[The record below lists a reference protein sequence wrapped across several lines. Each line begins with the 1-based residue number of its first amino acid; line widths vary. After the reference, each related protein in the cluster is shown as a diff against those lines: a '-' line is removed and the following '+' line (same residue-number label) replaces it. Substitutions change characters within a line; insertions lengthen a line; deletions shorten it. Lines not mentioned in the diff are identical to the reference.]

1 MITELRTLLA
11 VARIGT
17 FAGAGDAIGLTQ
29 SAVSSQIKRLEDHF
43 GYALFDRTGRS
54 AQLNA
59 TARALLPQVEAL
71 LKNFEQLGQQS
82 PSSSPVRLRL
92 GAIATIHT
100 GLLTRALAGF
110 MKANP
115 QVHLQLV
122 PGTSMDFL
130 DQLDSGGL
138 DAALMI
144 RPPFGMVSQLTWQP
158 LLHEPF
164 MLLAHR
170 NMPDADWRS
179 ALQSQ
184 AFVRYDRRSFGGR
197 MVERFLRQQQITP
210 NERLEMD
217 DLPGLVAMVGQGIGV
232 AIAPMA
238 DSLLPLPIAVK
249 AMSLG
254 EHTFYREVGLLRP
267 RSHTHSAV
275 LHQLTAHLQAS
286 ASTPKNPA
294 VVPSAKPIRKQK
306 AN

>member
-1 MITELRTLLA
+1 MIIELRTLIA

-29 SAVSSQIKRLEDHF
+29 SAVSSQIKRLEEHF

-54 AQLNA
+54 AQLNEA
-59 TARALLPQVEAL
+59 ARALLPQVEDL
-71 LKNFEQLGQQS
+71 IKQFEKLGQQTQS
-82 PSSSPVRLRL
+82 TAPVRLRI

-110 MKANP
+110 MKAYP

-130 DQLDSGGL
+130 DLLDSGGL

-144 RPPFGMVSQLTWQP
+144 RPPFGMVSQLSWQP

-170 NMPDADWRS
+170 NMPEEDWRS
-179 ALQSQ
+179 ALQTQ
-184 AFVRYDRRSFGGR
+184 AFIRYDRRSFGGR
-197 MVERFLRQQQITP
+197 MVERFVRQQQLHP

-217 DLPGLVAMVGQGIGV
+217 DLPGLVAMVAQGIGV

-249 AMSLG
+249 AMTLG

-267 RSHTHSAV
+267 RSHTHSGL
-275 LHQLTAHLQAS
+275 LHQLAAALQQNC
-286 ASTPKNPA
+286 TP
-294 VVPSAKPIRKQK
+294 PSQRS
-306 AN
+306 